1 MLKYLLV
8 TPATLLVLLV
18 LVNELKTKRGR
29 KLFKKMRTI
38 GDLLHELDV
47 FIYATLVKL
56 KRNKCQ
62 KNTN

>member
-1 MLKYLLV
+1 MGIH
-8 TPATLLVLLV
+8 
-18 LVNELKTKRGR
+18 KTRCR

-47 FIYATLVKL
+47 FIYAVLVKL